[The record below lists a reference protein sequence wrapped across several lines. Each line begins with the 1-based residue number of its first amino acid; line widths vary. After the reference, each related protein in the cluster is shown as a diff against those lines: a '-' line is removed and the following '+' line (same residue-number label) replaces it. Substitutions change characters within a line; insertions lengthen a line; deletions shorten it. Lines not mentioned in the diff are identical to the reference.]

1 MGRTIKIL
9 GQAESSQSKSNLAE
23 LSQIEPS
30 GTTSQPAPTYTVS
43 MNSKFTNHNVVLIVS
58 LGEWD
63 YMWKTLMF

>member
-43 MNSKFTNHNVVLIVS
+43 MYSRFT
-58 LGEWD
+58 
-63 YMWKTLMF
+63 T